1 MKNLIKYALV
11 SAFVSGSFL
20 SAEVMKVD
28 DLKGIATK
36 VMNTFNACKSCKDKA
51 DDFKDIE
58 FKDSRLVCY
67 KDGKVE
73 SASDKSLVGKDAS
86 DFKTSD
92 GKIILEIAKAKLADA
107 KGMVVFDITN
117 SEGKKRNIVAFMMDG
132 MVYTVGAAAE

>member
-20 SAEVMKVD
+20 SAEAMKVD

-36 VMNTFNACKSCKDKA
+36 VMNTCKACKDKA

-73 SASDKSLVGKDAS
+73 SALDKSLVGKDAS